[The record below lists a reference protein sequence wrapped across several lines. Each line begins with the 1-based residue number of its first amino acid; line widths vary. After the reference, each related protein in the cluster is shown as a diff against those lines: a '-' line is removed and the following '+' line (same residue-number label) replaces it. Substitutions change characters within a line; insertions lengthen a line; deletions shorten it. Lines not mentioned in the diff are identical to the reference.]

1 MPLTFP
7 WSFPQGIKIYLNG
20 RLLSHIRI
28 AASGWHTYTFH
39 LSQGDLTEGS
49 TPSAL
54 SMFYVYTESR
64 AKVSPGSG
72 DTRQL
77 AVAFDS
83 SCLPGVTKEW
93 DFRILPSAGPGYSFH
108 GCLPVHHLL

>member
-1 MPLTFP
+1 MQKAYLYLSPVTGR
-7 WSFPQGIKIYLNG
+7 SHGGINAF
-20 RLLSHIRI
+20 R
-28 AASGWHTYTFH
+28 FV
-39 LSQGDLTEGS
+39 
-49 TPSAL
+49 
-54 SMFYVYTESR
+54 YVYTESC

-83 SCLPGVTKEW
+83 SCLPRVTKEW

>member
-20 RLLSHIRI
+20 RLLSYIRI

-49 TPSAL
+49 APSAL
-54 SMFYVYTESR
+54 PTFTRNPPLRCRLEVGIHGSSQ
-64 AKVSPGSG
+64 SPSIH
-72 DTRQL
+72 R
-77 AVAFDS
+77 V
-83 SCLPGVTKEW
+83 CRE
-93 DFRILPSAGPGYSFH
+93 
-108 GCLPVHHLL
+108 